1 MVTRKRYF
9 TNIIAYSYY
18 PSSSTWIKNIK
29 QKWPFEYL
37 ENPFTYKD
45 LKNKLSSIES
55 KMNEIKKNNKNNFKN
70 KIKSNKIKK
79 NKVNK
84 VKYRSLSLPDLYR
97 PIPTD
102 SMKWSETILID
113 LSEKFKNINK
123 NNLFDLGNNDENKL
137 PKIK

>member
-1 MVTRKRYF
+1 
-9 TNIIAYSYY
+9 
-18 PSSSTWIKNIK
+18 
-29 QKWPFEYL
+29 
-37 ENPFTYKD
+37 
-45 LKNKLSSIES
+45 
-55 KMNEIKKNNKNNFKN
+55 MNEINKNNKNNKN

-84 VKYRSLSLPDLYR
+84 VKYNLSLPDLYR

-137 PKIK
+137 PKIKIKIYDINNG